1 MKVSSVKVFLET
13 MCEYNT
19 VNIQQVFA
27 SEAGPSL
34 SVRCLHGTTTFEITR
49 SDTQEVILYES
60 IDQTADYI
68 IAFVA
73 SYDLS
78 KNS

>member
-1 MKVSSVKVFLET
+1 MKVNSVKVFLET

-27 SEAGPSL
+27 SEAGSSL
-34 SVRCLHGTTTFEITR
+34 SVRCLHGTTTFEITH
-49 SDTQEVILYES
+49 SETQKVIHNES
-60 IDQTADYI
+60 IEQTADYI

-73 SYDLS
+73 SCDLT

>member
-19 VNIQQVFA
+19 VNIHQVFA

-34 SVRCLHGTTTFEITR
+34 SVRCLHGTTTFEITH
-49 SDTQEVILYES
+49 SDTQEVVHSGS
-60 IDQTADYI
+60 IEQAADYI